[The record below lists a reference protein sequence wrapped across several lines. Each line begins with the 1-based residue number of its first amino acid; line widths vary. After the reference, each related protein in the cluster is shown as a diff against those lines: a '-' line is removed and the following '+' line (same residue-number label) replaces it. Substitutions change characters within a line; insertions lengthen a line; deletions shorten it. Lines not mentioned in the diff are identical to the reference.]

1 MKILTSIKNFF
12 IRSKE
17 FNKNFAAGHEFK
29 STNSLIVKKL
39 IEYIPAALITN
50 LSSLLILS
58 IDGIV
63 VGNFVGPKA
72 LSSVNIFFPATL
84 LISFVSTILSVGIA
98 TALSLYIG
106 QHDYEK
112 LLHIKSATKFL
123 LVIAFI
129 FVSVIQIPIVN
140 FIISSYNLDSELVD
154 MTYKYAIGVMILN
167 PFAIISTVGVYQL
180 QIIGKMKVIMYLSI
194 VESVLN
200 VTFDLLFVGVLKF
213 GIAGAG
219 YGTAIAGVTRS
230 LLTLCYM
237 LSKTDMYK
245 SNSTKVRFEDIRE
258 ILSFGTPESLR
269 YIVLAFQN
277 YAMMKII
284 LIAFGSF
291 GGDIKGVCTFCYNI
305 INVLMIGMVSA
316 MRPLVG
322 FFEGAKDT
330 FSLRSVVKKG
340 LAIIAM
346 LIMAV
351 VIIIE
356 INPNLFY
363 KLHGIDE
370 VSNDAIISLRIYSL
384 SFVFTGFNAI
394 FRLYLTNK
402 RDTGFVSYVTVL
414 GNLFLPVVAY
424 ILYKLFTPYMLW
436 SADLLVM
443 FIAFIIYC
451 VRMYHFDKVGM
462 FEDLDISEDKIS
474 ELIIN
479 KNIDYVKLGSILNDR
494 LLYMSVK
501 PEEAI
506 EASRYIRNYAL
517 EKGFEEKI
525 AYRMSLCMEEM
536 LAYAKKSQ
544 NEKDINTQIVIRFGK
559 DYGLFMMF
567 DDGEY
572 IALDKDEEYR
582 ELTISNYTLLKKI
595 AKSYQYQYV
604 LNMNYTKFYF

>member
-1 MKILTSIKNFF
+1 MKILMSIKNFF
-12 IRSKE
+12 IHKRE
-17 FNKNFAAGHEFK
+17 YNKKFASGYKFK

-39 IEYIPAALITN
+39 IEYIPAALMTN

-63 VGNFVGPKA
+63 VGNFVGSEA
-72 LSSVNIFFPATL
+72 LASINIFYPATL
-84 LISFVSTILSVGIA
+84 LIYFFSTILSVGVS

-112 LLHIKSATKFL
+112 LLHIKSATKFM

-129 FVSVIQIPIVN
+129 VVSVIQIPIIN
-140 FIISSYNLDSELVD
+140 LIISSYNLDAELVD

-167 PFAIISTVGVYQL
+167 PFTIISTVSVYQL

-200 VTFDLLFVGVLKF
+200 VVLDLLFVGVLKL

-230 LLTLCYM
+230 LITIVYM
-237 LSKTDMYK
+237 LSKTDMYNNV
-245 SNSTKVRFEDIRE
+245 SAKVRLEDIKE
-258 ILSFGTPESLR
+258 ILSLGTPDSLR
-269 YIVLAFQN
+269 HIVLAVQS

-284 LIAFGSF
+284 LIAFGNF
-291 GGDIKGVCTFCYNI
+291 GGDIKGVCSFCYNI

-330 FSLRSVVKKG
+330 FSLRNVVKKG
-340 LAIIAM
+340 LAIIAA

-356 INPNLFY
+356 INPYLFY
-363 KLHGIDE
+363 KLHGINV
-370 VSNDAIISLRIYSL
+370 VSNDALLSLRIYSL
-384 SFVFTGFNAI
+384 SFLFTGFNAI
-394 FRLYLTNK
+394 YRLYLTNK
-402 RDTGFVSYVTVL
+402 RDTKFVLYVTVL

-424 ILYKLFTPYMLW
+424 LLYKLFTPYAIWL
-436 SADLLVM
+436 ADLIVM
-443 FIAFIIYC
+443 FIAFAIYS
-451 VRMYHFDKVGM
+451 VRKYHFDIYGM
-462 FEDLDISEDKIS
+462 FEDLDISDDKIPD
-474 ELIIN
+474 LIKNN
-479 KNIDYVKLGSILNDR
+479 KVDYEKMGKILNDR

-501 PEEAI
+501 PEEVI
-506 EASRYIRNYAL
+506 EASRYVRQHAL
-517 EKGFEEKI
+517 EKGYSENI

-536 LAYAKKSQ
+536 IAYTKESQDKK
-544 NEKDINTQIVIRFGK
+544 EIHTQIVIRYGK
-559 DYGLFMMF
+559 DYGVFMMF
-567 DDGEY
+567 DDGEE
-572 IALDKDEEYR
+572 IALDKDQEHR

-595 AKSYQYQYV
+595 AKSYQYEYV
-604 LNMNYTKFYF
+604 LNMNYTKFNF